1 MRNGE
6 GMEEVK
12 GKRSSRWTSL
22 EVTLIVF
29 CALGTVVCAGL
40 IAVAWLAIDDNSQLS
55 AKDETNEIS
64 GKMKIVGGASYSPLL
79 HDPTSTEFKILAF
92 DVEHRINKVYSESS
106 MKDDYAGCHVVAFEQ
121 GSVWVLLGLKFTLAT
136 SEGLVGT
143 AQGTLLAAI
152 SPSTPVSNVGF
163 LPPFEVDIA
172 SVQVYGDKPST
183 PTSKPTPAPNNTSTP
198 IFKPTPAPN
207 NTSTPTFK
215 PTPAP
220 NNTSTSTFKPTPA
233 PNNTSTPTFKP
244 TPAPN
249 NTSAPTFKPTPGP
262 NNTSAPTFKPTPAP
276 NKTSTPTFIPTPAPN
291 NTSTPTF
298 KPTPAP
304 NKTSAPTSKP
314 TPAPNNTSTPTF
326 IPTPAPNNTS
336 TPTFKPTPAP
346 NNTSVPTFKPTPAPN
361 KTGTPT
367 FKPTPAPNKTSA
379 PTSKPTPAPN
389 NTSTPTFIPTPAPN
403 NTSTPTFK
411 PTPAPNN
418 TSVPT
423 FKPTPAPNKTGTPTF
438 KPTPAS
444 NNTSAPTFK
453 PTPAPNNTSAPT
465 CKTTPAPNKTS
476 TPTFKPTPASNNA
489 STATLK
495 STLVPVTSKESCG
508 SVELWEP
515 NTTFSSPNYPNN
527 YSVNT
532 LCFWFLRAQEGDNV
546 QLHFQDFDMETDND
560 MVMVYDGNSTSAMLI
575 GMFSGSGPGRD
586 LFSTGSVMTV
596 RFRSDFVTNCKGFL
610 ANFTTGF
617 RLGMPPLCG
626 SDEFQCDNY
635 QCVPSSA
642 VCDGRP
648 DCTDTSDEKHCA
660 RLVNGTVVASGVVQL
675 FVHGRW
681 RGLCANDSWEELARN
696 TCLSTGYPGLNGSA
710 LVAAAGYGPYV
721 SLFINSSSVGAVI
734 SESCDAG
741 RVLYVNCIP
750 KACGRRRRRLV
761 PESRVVQGSDA
772 APGAWPWMV
781 DLRSKGQHLC
791 GASLLSR
798 DWLLTAAHCV
808 RGHEA
813 VDLTAAFGLRSQLN
827 FSSSAVEQR
836 LVAQVHGHRDYNH
849 YSKDNDIALLR
860 LASPV
865 NYTDE
870 IQPVCLPEGREQFFP
885 GTLCYVAG
893 WGLINNAGELADVLQ
908 EAGVPL
914 VSHTK
919 CQDDW
924 RNRFDISDNMVC
936 AGFAEGGSDTCGG
949 DSGGP
954 LMCEEQGHWHLVGI
968 SSFGDYQCGLPNR
981 PGVYTDVLR
990 YQHWISGI
998 VEGAQGS
1005 SGGSWE

>member
-1 MRNGE
+1 
-6 GMEEVK
+6 MEEVK

-172 SVQVYGDKPST
+172 SVQVYGVFDGSP
-183 PTSKPTPAPNNTSTP
+183 
-198 IFKPTPAPN
+198 
-207 NTSTPTFK
+207 
-215 PTPAP
+215 
-220 NNTSTSTFKPTPA
+220 
-233 PNNTSTPTFKP
+233 
-244 TPAPN
+244 
-249 NTSAPTFKPTPGP
+249 
-262 NNTSAPTFKPTPAP
+262 
-276 NKTSTPTFIPTPAPN
+276 
-291 NTSTPTF
+291 
-298 KPTPAP
+298 
-304 NKTSAPTSKP
+304 
-314 TPAPNNTSTPTF
+314 
-326 IPTPAPNNTS
+326 
-336 TPTFKPTPAP
+336 
-346 NNTSVPTFKPTPAPN
+346 
-361 KTGTPT
+361 
-367 FKPTPAPNKTSA
+367 
-379 PTSKPTPAPN
+379 
-389 NTSTPTFIPTPAPN
+389 
-403 NTSTPTFK
+403 
-411 PTPAPNN
+411 
-418 TSVPT
+418 VPT

-734 SESCDAG
+734 RCYTEEDLCFCPV
-741 RVLYVNCIP
+741 VL
-750 KACGRRRRRLV
+750 ACGRRRRRLV

-893 WGLINNAGELADVLQ
+893 WGLINNAGASPDVLQ

>member
-1 MRNGE
+1 
-6 GMEEVK
+6 MEEVK

-64 GKMKIVGGASYSPLL
+64 GKMKIVGGASYSPRL

-92 DVEHRINKVYSESS
+92 DVEHTINKVYSESS
-106 MKDDYAGCHVVAFEQ
+106 MKDDYAGCRVVAFEQ

-183 PTSKPTPAPNNTSTP
+183 PTSKPTPAPNNTS
-198 IFKPTPAPN
+198 
-207 NTSTPTFK
+207 
-215 PTPAP
+215 
-220 NNTSTSTFKPTPA
+220 
-233 PNNTSTPTFKP
+233 
-244 TPAPN
+244 
-249 NTSAPTFKPTPGP
+249 APT
-262 NNTSAPTFKPTPAP
+262 SKPTPAP
-276 NKTSTPTFIPTPAPN
+276 NKTSAPTSKPTPAPN
-291 NTSTPTF
+291 KTSAPTF

-326 IPTPAPNNTS
+326 KPTPAPNNTS

-346 NNTSVPTFKPTPAPN
+346 NNTSA
-361 KTGTPT
+361 
-367 FKPTPAPNKTSA
+367 
-379 PTSKPTPAPN
+379 
-389 NTSTPTFIPTPAPN
+389 PTFIPTPAPN

-411 PTPAPNN
+411 PTPAPN
-418 TSVPT
+418 TSAPT
-423 FKPTPAPNKTGTPTF
+423 FIPTPAPN
-438 KPTPAS
+438 
-444 NNTSAPTFK
+444 NTSTSTFK
-453 PTPAPNNTSAPT
+453 PTPAPNNTSTPT
-465 CKTTPAPNKTS
+465 FKPTPAPNKTS

-546 QLHFQDFDMETDND
+546 QLHFQDFDTETDND

-648 DCTDTSDEKHCA
+648 DCTDTSDEKRCA

-696 TCLSTGYPGLNGSA
+696 ICLSTGYPGLNGSA

-721 SLFINSSSVGAVI
+721 SLFVNSSSSSVGAVI

-750 KACGRRRRRLV
+750 KACGRRRRLV

-827 FSSSAVEQR
+827 FSSSGVEQR

-865 NYTDE
+865 N
-870 IQPVCLPEGREQFFP
+870 
-885 GTLCYVAG
+885 
-893 WGLINNAGELADVLQ
+893 
-908 EAGVPL
+908 
-914 VSHTK
+914 
-919 CQDDW
+919 
-924 RNRFDISDNMVC
+924 
-936 AGFAEGGSDTCGG
+936 
-949 DSGGP
+949 
-954 LMCEEQGHWHLVGI
+954 
-968 SSFGDYQCGLPNR
+968 
-981 PGVYTDVLR
+981 
-990 YQHWISGI
+990 
-998 VEGAQGS
+998 
-1005 SGGSWE
+1005 